1 MLKRPAFT
9 LIEVLIA
16 IALLGIILPA
26 LYQSVALLQDSNSH
40 LFEHLEKTKKITQ
53 ATDTLY
59 LDLVSSDGNIS
70 IKKDDFSRVCIENTK
85 NSLYALSAA
94 KVCWVVLKKD
104 KTLLRV
110 EGYDYRLPLGLEE
123 NVEVNAVMKGVEI
136 FDVYYEKDKLLVLL
150 KQKAQEPITFMIQG
164 IEKPKKKKKKPKKP
178 KKKKKKAPASETN
191 TTKPPPGRPGIPGKG
206 PKSSPETPPV
216 L

>member
-16 IALLGIILPA
+16 IALMGIILPA
-26 LYQSVALLQDSNSH
+26 LYQTVTLLRDSNSH

-53 ATDTLY
+53 VTDTLY

-85 NSLYALSAA
+85 NSLYGLSVA
-94 KVCWVVLKKD
+94 KVCWVVLKKY

-110 EGYDYRLPLGLEE
+110 EGYDYQLPLGLEE

-164 IEKPKKKKKKPKKP
+164 IEKPKKKKPKKLKK
-178 KKKKKKAPASETN
+178 KKKKKKAPVSERN
-191 TTKPPPGRPGIPGKG
+191 TTKPPPGRPGIPGKE
-206 PKSSPETPPV
+206 PESSPETPLV

>member
-16 IALLGIILPA
+16 IALMGIILPA

-40 LFEHLEKTKKITQ
+40 LFEHLKKTKKITQ

-94 KVCWVVLKKD
+94 KICWVVLKKD

-110 EGYDYRLPLGLEE
+110 EGYDYQLPLGSEE
-123 NVEVNAVMKGVEI
+123 NVEVNAVMRGVEI
-136 FDVYYEKDKLLVLL
+136 FDVYYKKDKLLVLL

-164 IEKPKKKKKKPKKP
+164 IEKPKKKKKKAKKR
-178 KKKKKKAPASETN
+178 KKKQKRPIKETN
-191 TTKPPPGRPGIPGKG
+191 TTK
-206 PKSSPETPPV
+206 SPPV

>member
-110 EGYDYRLPLGLEE
+110 EGYDYQLPLGLEE

>member
-1 MLKRPAFT
+1 MFKRPAFT

-16 IALLGIILPA
+16 IALMGIILPG
-26 LYQSVALLQDSNSH
+26 LYQTVTLLRDSNSH
-40 LFEHLEKTKKITQ
+40 LFEHLEKTKKTTQ
-53 ATDTLY
+53 AADTLY

-70 IKKDDFSRVCIENTK
+70 IKKDDFSRVCIENTT
-85 NSLYALSAA
+85 NSLYGLSVA

-110 EGYDYRLPLGLEE
+110 EGYDYQLPLGLEE

-164 IEKPKKKKKKPKKP
+164 IEKPKKKKKKPKKR
-178 KKKKKKAPASETN
+178 KKKQKRPGKETN
-191 TTKPPPGRPGIPGKG
+191 TTRPPPSSPSTSGQETGIP
-206 PKSSPETPPV
+206 PKP
-216 L
+216 

>member
-16 IALLGIILPA
+16 IALMGIILPA
-26 LYQSVALLQDSNSH
+26 LYQSVALLRDSNTH
-40 LFEHLEKTKKITQ
+40 LFEHLGKTKKITQ

-85 NSLYALSAA
+85 NSLYGLSVA
-94 KVCWVVLKKD
+94 KVCWVVSKKD

-110 EGYDYRLPLGLEE
+110 EGYDYQLPPGLEE
-123 NVEVNAVMKGVEI
+123 KVEVDAVMKGVEL
-136 FDVYYEKDKLLVLL
+136 FDVYYAKDKLLVLL

-164 IEKPKKKKKKPKKP
+164 IEKPKKKKKKPKKI
-178 KKKKKKAPASETN
+178 KKKKKKRPSRETN
-191 TTKPPPGRPGIPGKG
+191 TTKPLPATPGIPGQEAK
-206 PKSSPETPPV
+206 PPPV
-216 L
+216 Q

>member
-26 LYQSVALLQDSNSH
+26 LYQSVALLQDSNTH

-53 ATDTLY
+53 ATDALY

-85 NSLYALSAA
+85 NALYGLSVA
-94 KVCWVVLKKD
+94 KVCWVVTKKD
-104 KTLLRV
+104 KALLRV

-123 NVEVNAVMKGVEI
+123 KVEVDEVMKDVEI
-136 FDVYYEKDKLLVLL
+136 FDVYYKKDKILVLL
-150 KQKAQEPITFMIQG
+150 KQKAQKPITFMIQG
-164 IEKPKKKKKKPKKP
+164 IEKPKKKKKKKPKKT
-178 KKKKKKAPASETN
+178 KKKKKRPSVETN
-191 TTKPPPGRPGIPGKG
+191 TTRPPPATPGIPGQE
-206 PKSSPETPPV
+206 PKSPP
-216 L
+216 LQ

>member
-26 LYQSVALLQDSNSH
+26 LYQSVALLRDSNTH
-40 LFEHLEKTKKITQ
+40 LFEHLEKTKKITK

-85 NSLYALSAA
+85 NSLYGLSVA

-104 KTLLRV
+104 NTLLRV

-123 NVEVNAVMKGVEI
+123 KVEVNEVMKDVEI

-150 KQKAQEPITFMIQG
+150 KQKAQKPITFMIQG

-178 KKKKKKAPASETN
+178 KKKKKKAPSSETN
-191 TTKPPPGRPGIPGKG
+191 TTKPPPTAPSIPGQEAK
-206 PKSSPETPPV
+206 PPP
-216 L
+216 LE